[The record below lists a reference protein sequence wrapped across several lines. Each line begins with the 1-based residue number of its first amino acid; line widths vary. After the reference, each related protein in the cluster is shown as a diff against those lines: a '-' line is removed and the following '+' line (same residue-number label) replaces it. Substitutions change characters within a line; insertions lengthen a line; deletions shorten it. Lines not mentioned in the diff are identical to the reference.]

1 MSALCANSSSCCY
14 LLPQVQLLV
23 DFLTG
28 NLGAA
33 PQQQLAAKVVQLV
46 IAGGSL
52 GQLEALAAANPYS
65 RQQTTDMEPVR
76 SVPCRDAGTEG
87 AACLDRASRSS
98 WCAGCQLLQ
107 FCGRASA
114 GVCIVLSDAL
124 NLPKYIFTHING
136 TTVCCSD
143 LVKSVA
149 LEN

>member
-1 MSALCANSSSCCY
+1 MVTYLSCY
-14 LLPQVQLLV
+14 LHWLLPPPLQVQLLV

-76 SVPCRDAGTEG
+76 
-87 AACLDRASRSS
+87 
-98 WCAGCQLLQ
+98 
-107 FCGRASA
+107 
-114 GVCIVLSDAL
+114 
-124 NLPKYIFTHING
+124 
-136 TTVCCSD
+136 
-143 LVKSVA
+143 
-149 LEN
+149 

>member
-1 MSALCANSSSCCY
+1 MNPF
-14 LLPQVQLLV
+14 LLLLQVQLLV

-76 SVPCRDAGTEG
+76 WGLAMGVN
-87 AACLDRASRSS
+87 CLA
-98 WCAGCQLLQ
+98 
-107 FCGRASA
+107 
-114 GVCIVLSDAL
+114 
-124 NLPKYIFTHING
+124 
-136 TTVCCSD
+136 
-143 LVKSVA
+143 
-149 LEN
+149 

>member
-1 MSALCANSSSCCY
+1 
-14 LLPQVQLLV
+14 VQLLV

-76 SVPCRDAGTEG
+76 CEAGD
-87 AACLDRASRSS
+87 AACTLPVPSAADSGCIILDCLRPHNS
-98 WCAGCQLLQ
+98 WLHG
-107 FCGRASA
+107 
-114 GVCIVLSDAL
+114 
-124 NLPKYIFTHING
+124 
-136 TTVCCSD
+136 
-143 LVKSVA
+143 
-149 LEN
+149 